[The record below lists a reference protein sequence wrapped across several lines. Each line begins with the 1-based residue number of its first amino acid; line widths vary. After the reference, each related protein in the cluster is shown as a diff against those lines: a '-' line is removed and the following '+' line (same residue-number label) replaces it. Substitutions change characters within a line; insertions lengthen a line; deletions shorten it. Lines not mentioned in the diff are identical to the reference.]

1 MITVAKDGTGDY
13 TSIQDAVDSVKSVP
27 ETIFIKKGTYK
38 ERVDIRLN
46 DITLIGESKD
56 ETIITYDLYANMI
69 MEDGIK
75 RGTFRTSTFT
85 IIADNFSAYNLTFIN
100 SSGFPPAIL
109 KNKR

>member
-46 DITLIGESKD
+46 T
-56 ETIITYDLYANMI
+56 
-69 MEDGIK
+69 
-75 RGTFRTSTFT
+75 
-85 IIADNFSAYNLTFIN
+85 
-100 SSGFPPAIL
+100 
-109 KNKR
+109 